1 MADQPTFVGQFTQS
15 EATAAQRTFSFLAV
29 DATDGSTPETGL
41 TYAGADCKISKN
53 GAAQGN
59 LAGTVTE
66 IAVGLYKVVLDAT
79 DLDTLGTFL
88 ISFAD
93 AAARTIYVQGQVTLL
108 DLMTATVNPGANGIT
123 AATIAA
129 DVVTELQAGLAT
141 AAGVEAIT
149 LATRTI
155 TKDLGTVTVIAGN
168 GADNDDGDLV
178 ATSTLDTIDVTI
190 QIAGTWDSATATIQ
204 TTQDADAAVPVWTTY
219 VDALTDNPL
228 TADGEVIVAGGGHTA
243 VRVNFTG
250 TGASTDLDITAVIRK
265 AANT

>member
-1 MADQPTFVGQFTQS
+1 MDQPTFVGMFTKD
-15 EATAAQRTFSFLAV
+15 EATAAQRTFAFLAV
-29 DATDGSTPETGL
+29 DATDGFTPEPGL

-66 IAVGLYKVVLDAT
+66 IAVGLYKVELAAGDV
-79 DLDTLGTFL
+79 DTLGTFV

-93 AAARTIYVQGQVTLL
+93 AAARTVYVQGQVIAL
-108 DLMTATVNPGANGIT
+108 DLNVATVNPGANGIT

-155 TKDLGTVTVIAGN
+155 TKSLGTVTDEAGN
-168 GADNDDGDLV
+168 GADNDDGDPV
-178 ATSTLDTIDVTI
+178 ATSTLDTIDVTF
-190 QIAGTWDSATATIQ
+190 QVTGTFGGATATIQ
-204 TTQDADAAVPVWTTY
+204 TTQDADAAVPVWTDY
-219 VDALTDNPL
+219 VDAATDNPL

-243 VRVNFTG
+243 ARVNFTDTSG
-250 TGASTDLDITAVIRK
+250 TTDVDITAVIRK